1 MTQIDSESVTVE
13 NASEEFL
20 GRWNR
25 LVSTTNWEKGRI
37 ISQWRAAL
45 EAADA
50 PAAGYT
56 DDAWARWV
64 GNVSPQHTGR
74 LRRVWDRFGG
84 QYEQYSGLFWSHFQA
99 AIDWPDAEMWLEG
112 AVQNQW
118 SIAQMREQRW
128 ESMGAPADLK
138 PRPEDVVAA
147 ELDED
152 VSPTDDTPRAESV
165 PGTPSEV
172 HDAEPDAPF
181 DDELSGEYDA
191 GSTTATAVDPH
202 RPFEGLPGLPPDLDE
217 AFEALKLAILSHRMT
232 GWDEVPQDTV
242 LRWLEALR
250 CFALAS
256 GSNHPT
262 TPVR

>member
-1 MTQIDSESVTVE
+1 MTQIDSESVTLK

-37 ISQWRAAL
+37 ISEWRAAL

-50 PAAGYT
+50 PAAVYT
-56 DDAWARWV
+56 DDAWARCV

-74 LRRVWDRFGG
+74 LRRVWDRFGS
-84 QYEQYSGLFWSHFQA
+84 QYEQYAGLFWSHFQA

-112 AVQNQW
+112 AVQNRW

-138 PRPEDVVAA
+138 PQPEDVVEA

-152 VSPTDDTPRAESV
+152 VNEDDDTPRAESI

-172 HDAEPDAPF
+172 HDTDSDSEAPF
-181 DDELSGEYDA
+181 DDESSGEYDESYGDVA
-191 GSTTATAVDPH
+191 TATAIDPQ
-202 RPFEGLPGLPPDLDE
+202 RPFEGLPKLPADLDD
-217 AFEALKLAILSHRMT
+217 AFDALKLAILSHRIT
-232 GWDEVPQDTV
+232 GWDEVSQETV
-242 LRWLEALR
+242 IRWIDSMR
-250 CFALAS
+250 CFALA
-256 GSNHPT
+256 PAD
-262 TPVR
+262 